1 MKIIIDV
8 SLYFVLIFIF
18 ILDQLNTSGSKSRK
32 SAYELVFGRLPYC
45 GPENQSTIKDSD
57 ISTENSDSE
66 EQRNSREDPNIDQ
79 EKENV
84 KNTDKTNLS
93 QMRK

>member
-1 MKIIIDV
+1 M
-8 SLYFVLIFIF
+8 LFFIF
-18 ILDQLNTSGSKSRK
+18 ILDQLNTSSGKSRK
-32 SAYELVFGRLPYC
+32 CAYELVFGRLPHC
-45 GPENQSTIKDSD
+45 GPENQSTFKDSD

-66 EQRNSREDPNIDQ
+66 EQRNSKEDPKIDQ

>member
-1 MKIIIDV
+1 MKIIIDASV
-8 SLYFVLIFIF
+8 HFALFFF
-18 ILDQLNTSGSKSRK
+18 ILDQLNTSSSKNRK
-32 SAYELVFGRLPYC
+32 CAYELVFGRLPYC

-57 ISTENSDSE
+57 ISTENSESE
-66 EQRNSREDPNIDQ
+66 EQRNSKEDPNIDQ